1 MISKN
6 KQKLIR
12 SLTQKK
18 NRDELN
24 LFIAEGHKVVE
35 ELLPYFSCRF
45 LAATSAFWD
54 AHYLSDILETA
65 EVSERELA
73 QLSLQKSPQQVLA
86 LFQKKQSAFDMEQQL
101 DIPRRELVL
110 ALDCVQDPGNLGT
123 IVRIADWFGIRHVFC
138 SLDTA
143 DVYSP
148 KTVQSTMGSL
158 GRVCLHYLDL
168 AAWMANLSSEVPV
181 YGTFLE
187 GDIITDVSLTNF
199 GVVVMGNEGNGIRP
213 EIERLVDRKLFIPRY
228 PAGNYHPESLN
239 VAVSTAI
246 VCQEFRRTE

>member
-35 ELLPYFSCRF
+35 ELLPYFSCPF
-45 LAATSAFWD
+45 LAATPAFG
-54 AHYLSDILETA
+54 LSHDISKVVEYV
-65 EVSERELA
+65 EVSEKELA

-86 LFQKKQSAFDMEQQL
+86 LFEKRPFSYSVEQL
-101 DIPRRELVL
+101 CSIPRKELVL

-123 IVRIADWFGIRHVFC
+123 IVRIADWFGIRHIFC
-138 SLDTA
+138 STDTA

-168 AAWMANLSSEVPV
+168 ERWLTQLAPEVPR

-187 GDIITDVSLTNF
+187 GDIITDVPLTDF
-199 GVVVMGNEGNGIRP
+199 GVIVMGNEGNGIRP
-213 EIERLVDRKLFIPRY
+213 EVERQVSRKLFIPRY
-228 PAGNYHPESLN
+228 PADNGHPESLN

-246 VCQEFRRTE
+246 ICQEFRRAR